1 MIANPDAE
9 RIDLAARVACRPLA
23 IREPRIRFRL
33 GPGDAPLV
41 DEGDRLEVDAPLF
54 ERLRHPTVAEASLHG
69 AAAPVPGHRFE
80 AGQPLAGQG
89 RSAVRLDAGGRVLY
103 ATPQRRVRAVVARHH
118 DPVLAP
124 LAGTVEEVSPHRIVM
139 RADGTALPAALA
151 YGEPAHGPL
160 LFAVDA
166 PDAELRSN
174 RIDVRGAGAIL
185 VAGSRADSEAIT
197 RARAMG
203 VRGMIVGGIVR
214 RDIREMEASHAR
226 QEAALHAAPP
236 FALVVLDGFG
246 KRPIPESLWDNL
258 VAAAG
263 SDVALSIDPPGIVVD
278 AGQAV
283 ASGDPDR
290 IRVTAGE
297 ALGRTGRIVGLVG
310 PRRRAAGIVQDCAI
324 VALDP
329 GRSGEP
335 ADRIEVALA
344 DLERDG

>member
-1 MIANPDAE
+1 M
-9 RIDLAARVACRPLA
+9 
-23 IREPRIRFRL
+23 
-33 GPGDAPLV
+33 
-41 DEGDRLEVDAPLF
+41 
-54 ERLRHPTVAEASLHG
+54 
-69 AAAPVPGHRFE
+69 
-80 AGQPLAGQG
+80 
-89 RSAVRLDAGGRVLY
+89 
-103 ATPQRRVRAVVARHH
+103 
-118 DPVLAP
+118 LAP
-124 LAGTVEEVSPHRIVM
+124 LAGVVDEIGPHRIVI
-139 RADGTALPAALA
+139 RADGNALPAALA
-151 YGEPAHGPL
+151 FGEPAHGPL
-160 LFAVDA
+160 LFAVDT
-166 PDAELRSN
+166 PEAELRSN

-246 KRPIPESLWDNL
+246 KRPIPESQWDTL

-263 SDVALSIDPPGIVVD
+263 GDVALSIDPACIVVD
-278 AGQAV
+278 AGHAI
-283 ASGDPDR
+283 AAADPG
-290 IRVTAGE
+290 RVRVVAGE
-297 ALGRTGRIVGLVG
+297 ALGRTGRLVELVG
-310 PRRRAAGIVQDCAI
+310 PRRRAGGIVQDCAI

-344 DLERDG
+344 DLERDA